1 MLHNVSSAG
10 VWMKLFLEQCDSD
23 IRERLSIMHT
33 AEHRLQNRKS
43 YNSRLVPIC

>member
-33 AEHRLQNRKS
+33 AELHYKS